1 MKLYGGIDLRSNSSV
16 VALLDEEEQ
25 LVYRKRLAN
34 DAAGIVEALA
44 ALPRRPRGSGGGI
57 DLQLWHWLAAILN
70 ASEKRS
76 HLSRTR
82 HRIEFPV

>member
-44 ALPRRPRGSGGGI
+44 PYREGLVGLVVESTYNSGTG
-57 DLQLWHWLAAILN
+57 WW
-70 ASEKRS
+70 
-76 HLSRTR
+76 T
-82 HRIEFPV
+82 P